1 MPGPLASLLSPLA
14 VSQAGPLGTWIA
26 NGPRLELKQ

>member
-1 MPGPLASLLSPLA
+1 VPGPLASLLSLLA

-26 NGPRLELKQ
+26 NGARLELKQ